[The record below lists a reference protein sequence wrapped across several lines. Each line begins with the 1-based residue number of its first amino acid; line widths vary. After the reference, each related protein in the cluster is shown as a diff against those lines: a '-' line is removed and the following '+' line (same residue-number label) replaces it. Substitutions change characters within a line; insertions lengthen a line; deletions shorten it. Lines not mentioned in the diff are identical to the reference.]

1 MRILHLWDQ
10 AGVAFILSKYQT
22 LRGHQSNALMVKEYD
37 KFGIG
42 KFYREYIIS
51 TTLQEFVQ
59 KSIDEA
65 RSSDILHIHSRSD
78 LVREFRKVFGKSKKI
93 IIHYHGTDV
102 RGIKNQK
109 LPHRSRLSDIAVRG
123 IFTYRRIKEAA
134 LFKKRIH
141 SQAQVLADAVVVS
154 TPDLMSIVPKAVHI
168 PNPIDVGHFAPDG
181 TVKMDKAITFDT
193 EAIDIKLTLDHC
205 KKNGLDFDID
215 VYNRIQNPI
224 MYSDMP
230 SFLKKYGTYID
241 IRYVDGVLLENLSK
255 TALEALACGLDVIDY
270 RIKRLQGLP
279 TENEPVNVV
288 SKLDSIYSGSTLKS

>member
-10 AGVAFILSKYQT
+10 AGVAFILAKYQT

-42 KFYREYIIS
+42 KFYREYIVS

-65 RSSDILHIHSRSD
+65 RSSDILHIHSRSE
-78 LVREFRKVFGKSKKI
+78 LVHEFRKVFGKSKKI
-93 IIHYHGTDV
+93 IIHYHGTDI

-141 SQAQVLADAVVVS
+141 SQAQALADAIVVS
-154 TPDLMSIVPKAVHI
+154 TPDLMSKVQNAVHI
-168 PNPIDVGHFAPDG
+168 PNPIDIEHFAPNG
-181 TVKMDKAITFDT
+181 TVKMDKAITIDT

-230 SFLKKYGTYID
+230 SFLKRYGLYID
-241 IRYVDGVLLENLSK
+241 IRYVDGILLENLSK
-255 TALEALACGLDVIDY
+255 TALEALACGLNVIDY
-270 RIKRLQGLP
+270 RMKRLQGLP
-279 TENEPVNVV
+279 SENAPGNVIHQ
-288 SKLDSIYSGSTLKS
+288 LDSIYSNVMG

>member
-10 AGVAFILSKYQT
+10 AGVAFVLAKYQT
-22 LRGHQSNALMVKEYD
+22 LQGHHSKAIMAKEYD

-51 TTLQEFVQ
+51 TTLQEFLQ
-59 KSIDEA
+59 KSLDEA

-78 LVREFRKVFGKSKKI
+78 LVHEFRKEFGKSKKI
-93 IIHYHGTDV
+93 VVHYHGTDV

-123 IFTYRRIKEAA
+123 IFTYRRIRDAA

-141 SQAQVLADAVVVS
+141 SKAQALADAVVVS
-154 TPDLMSIVPKAVHI
+154 TPDLMSIVPNAIHI
-168 PNPIDVGHFAPDG
+168 PNPVDTEHFAPKG
-181 TVKMDKAITFDT
+181 AVKMQKAITIDT
-193 EAIDIKLTLDHC
+193 EAIDIRLTRDHC
-205 KKNGLDFDID
+205 KKNGLDIDID

-230 SFLKKYGTYID
+230 SFLRKYGTYID
-241 IRYVDGVLLENLSK
+241 IRYVDGILLENFSK

-270 RIKRLQGLP
+270 RMKRLRRLP
-279 TENEPVNVV
+279 TENEPINVV
-288 SKLDSIYSGSTLKS
+288 SRFDSIYGSMFRP

>member
-10 AGVAFILSKYQT
+10 AGVAFILAKYQT
-22 LRGHQSNALMVKEYD
+22 LRGDQSHVLMVKEYD
-37 KFGIG
+37 KFGIS

-51 TTLQEFVQ
+51 TTLQEFLQ

-78 LVREFRKVFGKSKKI
+78 LVHEFRKVFGKSKKI
-93 IIHYHGTDV
+93 VVHYHGTDV
-102 RGIKNQK
+102 RGIKNQR

-123 IFTYRRIKEAA
+123 IFTYRKIKAAA

-141 SQAQVLADAVVVS
+141 SKAQMLADAVVVS
-154 TPDLMSIVPKAVHI
+154 TPDLLSRVQNAVYV
-168 PNPIDVGHFAPDG
+168 PNPIDTGHFAPNG
-181 TVKMDKAITFDT
+181 IVKMDTALTIDT
-193 EAIDIKLTLDHC
+193 EAIDINLTLNHC

-241 IRYVDGVLLENLSK
+241 IRYVDGILLENLSK

-270 RIKRLQGLP
+270 RIKRLRGLP

-288 SKLDSIYSGSTLKS
+288 NKLDSIYSG